1 MLNLPDKVYWFR
13 VLMGIVGG
21 ALTAFLI
28 GSAEIVERGD
38 ISLSVNSSEIAF
50 RGITILMFMYLI
62 SYYLAKF
69 VIAPQIPTEQR
80 RKWATAGI
88 GSFIAIFW
96 WTWILLTTLRVM
108 LF

>member
-28 GSAEIVERGD
+28 GSAEIIEGGD
-38 ISLSVNSSEIAF
+38 GFVSVNSSEIAF

-69 VIAPQIPTEQR
+69 VIAPQMPKEQS
-80 RKWATAGI
+80 RKWALAGI

-96 WTWILLTTLRVM
+96 WTWILLTTLRA
-108 LF
+108 LSL

>member
-1 MLNLPDKVYWFR
+1 MLNLQDKVYWFR

-28 GSAEIVERGD
+28 GSAEIIPQGTGFV
-38 ISLSVNSSEIAF
+38 SVNSSEIAF
-50 RGITILMFMYLI
+50 RGITILMFMYLV

-69 VIAPQIPTEQR
+69 VIAPQLPKEQS

-96 WTWILLTTLRVM
+96 WTWILLTTLRA
-108 LF
+108 LSL

>member
-1 MLNLPDKVYWFR
+1 MLNLPDKIYWFR
-13 VLMGIVGG
+13 VLLGIVGG
-21 ALTAFLI
+21 ALTALLI
-28 GSAEIVERGD
+28 GSAEILERGD

-50 RGITILMFMYLI
+50 RGISILMFMYVV

-69 VIAPQIPTEQR
+69 VIAPQLPKEQS

-96 WTWILLTTLRVM
+96 WTWILLTTLRAM
-108 LF
+108 SL

>member
-1 MLNLPDKVYWFR
+1 MLNLPDKIYWFR

-28 GSAEIVERGD
+28 GSADVRPLGTSFE
-38 ISLSVNSSEIAF
+38 SVNSSEIAF
-50 RGITILMFMYLI
+50 RGITILMFMYVVT
-62 SYYLAKF
+62 YYLAKF
-69 VIAPQIPTEQR
+69 VIAPQLPKEQS

-96 WTWILLTTLRVM
+96 WTWILLTTLRT
-108 LF
+108 LSL